1 MLPKT
6 ARSAQT
12 HKSIS
17 FIWIVLS
24 TLWDMVEPL
33 DSNTNFYVNLQRTVL
48 DSVIWQFS
56 LSGHTTVKIKG
67 KSHRLRTPTCAAL
80 RRLSE
85 TLKLEESSSSNVP
98 SKISLILT
106 PLTTDDFDKGCSS
119 IYLWRHQN
127 SFMRLTDL

>member
-1 MLPKT
+1 MCSS
-6 ARSAQT
+6 RFCQ
-12 HKSIS
+12 
-17 FIWIVLS
+17 F
-24 TLWDMVEPL
+24 D
-33 DSNTNFYVNLQRTVL
+33 NFLL
-48 DSVIWQFS
+48 
-56 LSGHTTVKIKG
+56 LLGHTTVKIKG

-119 IYLWRHQN
+119 IYL
-127 SFMRLTDL
+127 DK